1 MKSFADKVVLITGSK
16 SAIGKA
22 TAIKFADLGA
32 RVAIVGRDMA
42 GLTATAKEIG
52 SDVIPIQCD
61 VTSSQDVK
69 HAAPEIARR
78 GGGAI
83 INNASTGGL
92 LGAAYMAAYSSSKA
106 GVINLTRCAALEL
119 RAQNIRVNCVLPGI
133 VDTPMAGR
141 GEKTHASLQNE
152 TDAMV
157 MAKQGR
163 WIEPEDVANVVLYLA
178 SDDAVCVTGSNI
190 TVDCGMSASLY

>member
-1 MKSFADKVVLITGSK
+1 MKSFAGKVVLITGSK

-52 SDVIPIQCD
+52 SDVFPIQCD

-78 GGGAI
+78 DGGAI

-119 RAQNIRVNCVLPGI
+119 RARNIRVNCVLPGI

-157 MAKQGR
+157 MAKQR
-163 WIEPEDVANVVLYLA
+163 HWIEPEDVANAVLYLA